1 MRHGDDRVRIALA
14 DLLRSSG
21 SRSSLMI
28 KGLSHF
34 TDHFAGNAE
43 DFVVI
48 GGVSCLERE
57 SEGACVEGAAHRED
71 QSSEV

>member
-1 MRHGDDRVRIALA
+1 
-14 DLLRSSG
+14 
-21 SRSSLMI
+21 MI

-57 SEGACVEGAAHRED
+57 SEGACVVGAAHRED